1 MNAPLNLSDTIIPK
15 SDQLNADDL
24 HAGPITIT
32 VLKVS
37 RGESADQP
45 VSIHYEGGEG
55 RPYKPCKTMRKVL
68 IHAWGNDGHQWA
80 GKSMT
85 LFCDPDVQF
94 GGVKIGGIRISHLS
108 DIDGDFSL
116 PVNTT
121 RGKKARYPVKRLNNA
136 PRKPAQQQ
144 QTGATDSADL
154 TPVTAEQVENMTN
167 ALEERGVEPKALCDA
182 AAAFLGLPIA
192 RLDQIP
198 ASFYGKACGWIAKQN
213 PAPSSE
219 FE

>member
-32 VLKVS
+32 VQKVS

-45 VSIHYEGGEG
+45 VSIHYAGGEG

-121 RGKKARYPVKRLNNA
+121 RGKKARYPVKQLRDA
-136 PRKPAQQQ
+136 PRARTAAEP
-144 QTGATDSADL
+144 TGSNSDDMTLVS
-154 TPVTAEQVENMTN
+154 AEQIANMET
-167 ALEERGVEPKALCDA
+167 ALADRGVAAKSLCDA
-182 AAAFLGLPIA
+182 AGAYLGLPIA

-213 PAPSSE
+213 PAPPSE